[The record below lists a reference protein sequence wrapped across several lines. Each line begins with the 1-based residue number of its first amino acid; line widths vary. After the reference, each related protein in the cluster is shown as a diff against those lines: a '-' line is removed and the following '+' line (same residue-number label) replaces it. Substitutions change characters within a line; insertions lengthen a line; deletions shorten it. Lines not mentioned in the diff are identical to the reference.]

1 MEKYLPLE
9 EIGKGSFG
17 IVRKV
22 KRLTDNAIF
31 VWKEINFEK
40 MTSREKQQLVT

>member
-1 MEKYLPLE
+1 MEKYQPLE

-17 IVRKV
+17 VVRKV
-22 KRLTDNAIF
+22 RRVEDDEIL

-40 MTSREKQQLVT
+40 MTSR

>member
-1 MEKYLPLE
+1 MDKYIPLE

-17 IVRKV
+17 VVRKV
-22 KRLTDNAIF
+22 RPKNSNEIL

-40 MTSREKQQLVT
+40 MSSR

>member
-1 MEKYLPLE
+1 MEKYQPLE

-17 IVRKV
+17 VVRKV
-22 KRLTDNAIF
+22 KRLTDGEVF

-40 MTSREKQQLVT
+40 MTNREKQQLVT